1 MRDKGFTSHLIFF
14 VILTVATGCDNVEW
28 AGTSVE
34 IEPPPPP
41 PRALEAEIEPEEEA
55 ERLEP
60 IPLGTLLYL
69 VERGQGGNATLLP
82 VAEFTPGGFEPLP
95 EPAETPDLVPRFPV
109 DRWEEGTEFIL
120 FSQGAR
126 VGSLLSDGSSEL
138 DERFCLARARGEGV
152 LHLRPDA
159 VEGERFLAL
168 RRDDLAQLPS
178 PLTFYPAVVL
188 DDEIRNASLDAA
200 RTLIP
205 ELNVP
210 WPPTVLGIRRR
221 VDAFADGEGRPAL
234 AASFVFGDDLEVGA
248 PQPTGYSLF
257 LVSVED
263 EDGFA
268 PVTSWYRRADQGPK
282 AVPGF
287 LAAHDL
293 EDTGHPDLLLE
304 FFGEEAR
311 WLGLLGRRG
320 GSSTLLYQD
329 PCGIDPGGAGL
340 QDHD

>member
-1 MRDKGFTSHLIFF
+1 MRAKGFTFHLVVL
-14 VILTVATGCDNVEW
+14 VILTAATGCDNLEW
-28 AGTSVE
+28 GGTSVA
-34 IEPPPPP
+34 IQPPPPP
-41 PRALEAEIEPEEEA
+41 PSALEVEIEEEEE
-55 ERLEP
+55 ERLDP

-69 VERGQGGNATLLP
+69 VEASQGGAATLLP
-82 VAEFTPGGFEPLP
+82 VAEFTPGGFESLP

-138 DERFCLARARGEGV
+138 DDRFCLARARGRGV

-159 VEGERFLAL
+159 VEAERFLAL
-168 RRDDLAQLPS
+168 RRDDLEELPS
-178 PLTFYPAVVL
+178 PLAFYPAL
-188 DDEIRNASLDAA
+188 ALTDEIRNASLDAA
-200 RTLIP
+200 RLLIP
-205 ELNVP
+205 QLNVP

-221 VDAFADGEGRPAL
+221 VDAFADGEGRAAL
-234 AASFVFGDDLEVGA
+234 AASFVFGDNLQVGA
-248 PQPTGYSLF
+248 SEPTGYSLF
-257 LVSVED
+257 LVSIEE
-263 EDGFA
+263 EDGFT

-282 AVPGF
+282 VVPGF

-293 EDTGHPDLLLE
+293 EESGHPDLLLE
-304 FFGEEAR
+304 FFGDEAR
-311 WLGLLGRRG
+311 WLGLVGRRG
-320 GSSTLLYQD
+320 GASTLLYHD